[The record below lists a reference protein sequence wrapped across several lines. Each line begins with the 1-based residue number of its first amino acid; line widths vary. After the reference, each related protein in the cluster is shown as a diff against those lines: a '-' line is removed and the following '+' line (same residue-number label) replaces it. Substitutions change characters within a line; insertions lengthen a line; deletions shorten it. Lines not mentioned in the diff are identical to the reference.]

1 MVDVIQFLVTVLV
14 QMDFTDKVVKNRA
27 HTLLLER
34 TVGSRVNVQERTLRG
49 AMKLPENAVAS
60 PVTTVI
66 TASGCV
72 PRDCLVPDAP

>member
-49 AMKLPENAVAS
+49 AMKL
-60 PVTTVI
+60 
-66 TASGCV
+66 
-72 PRDCLVPDAP
+72 